1 MTLFV
6 FQWAIAFNSPVSV
19 IRGAG
24 KGGGREVVGVGVWG
38 FDKGS
43 WPVVRTFDYR
53 QVVGVGT
60 FEFHPITDAILDWKL
75 LKTWLPVS

>member
-6 FQWAIAFNSPVSV
+6 FQCAIAFNSPVSV

-24 KGGGREVVGVGVWG
+24 GGGGREVVGVGVRG
-38 FDKGS
+38 FEKGS

-53 QVVGVGT
+53 QVAGVGT
-60 FEFHPITDAILDWKL
+60 FEFHPISDAILDWKL

>member
-6 FQWAIAFNSPVSV
+6 FQCAIAFNSPVSV

-24 KGGGREVVGVGVWG
+24 GGGGLGGGWG
-38 FDKGS
+38 WSPGICERKLPG
-43 WPVVRTFDYR
+43 VRTFDYR
-53 QVVGVGT
+53 QVAGVGT
-60 FEFHPITDAILDWKL
+60 FEFHLISDAILDWKL

>member
-19 IRGAG
+19 ICGVGEA
-24 KGGGREVVGVGVWG
+24 GGREVVGVGVRG

-43 WPVVRTFDYR
+43 RPVLRTFDYR
-53 QVVGVGT
+53 LVAGVGT
-60 FEFHPITDAILDWKL
+60 FEFHPITDAILDWQL
-75 LKTWLPVS
+75 LKTWLPVI